1 MESFMK
7 ARDTVLFLALLTAR
21 FAGAEPAPLPGA
33 LPSPAPVWTPPPV
46 ATSPVETG
54 TGHKAE
60 PADKLLAGTPTAAPE
75 AGSTQEKK
83 NAGNAANQQD
93 AQATPSPVAA
103 VAPAERSDLLSTLAN
118 RQDRAV
124 TLTIDEAAGVEM

>member
-1 MESFMK
+1 MK

-33 LPSPAPVWTPPPV
+33 LPSPAPIWTPPA
-46 ATSPVETG
+46 ATP
-54 TGHKAE
+54 
-60 PADKLLAGTPTAAPE
+60 AAPE
-75 AGSTQEKK
+75 PRSEKK
-83 NAGNAANQQD
+83 IAGNAANQQD

-118 RQDRAV
+118 RQDRPL
-124 TLTIDEAAGVEM
+124 TLTIDEAAGV